1 MPLQSSKM
9 SKFMSIDVSQVMELE
24 RPSFGQFVRQ
34 VVPLRVSELEECLA
48 LQQASPKRLGE
59 IMLDLGLI
67 TREQIKETLVLQ
79 AKWVAN
85 AMRGDLNSTTLPMP
99 TFLSLCLPAY
109 NERPVIRAML
119 DSACSILP
127 EFVQKFEVIVVD
139 DGSKD
144 GTGELVAE
152 YAAKNSNVRLVRHET
167 NQGYGGAVTSG
178 LRSARGD
185 YVGFMDSDG
194 QFSLL
199 DLPQLLCR
207 LHNNDVVIGFRYQR
221 AEAWPRRFNAWAWN
235 RLIRAMLGVRVRDL
249 DCAFKIFD
257 RSVVDR
263 LSLTATG
270 ACINAEIMAQ
280 CVRGNLS
287 ISEVP
292 VAHYPRLHGEPTGAN
307 FGVILRAFRELPQ
320 LWKYRESSLVL
331 GDG

>member
-1 MPLQSSKM
+1 
-9 SKFMSIDVSQVMELE
+9 
-24 RPSFGQFVRQ
+24 
-34 VVPLRVSELEECLA
+34 
-48 LQQASPKRLGE
+48 
-59 IMLDLGLI
+59 
-67 TREQIKETLVLQ
+67 
-79 AKWVAN
+79 
-85 AMRGDLNSTTLPMP
+85 
-99 TFLSLCLPAY
+99 
-109 NERPVIRAML
+109 ML

-127 EFVQKFEVIVVD
+127 EFVQNFEVIVVD
-139 DGSKD
+139 DGSND
-144 GTGELVAE
+144 GTGDVVEE
-152 YAAKNSNVRLVRHET
+152 YAEGNSNVRLVRHET
-167 NQGYGGAVTSG
+167 NKGYGGAVTSG
-178 LRSARGD
+178 LRNARGD

-235 RLIRAMLGVRVRDL
+235 CLIRAMLGVRVRDL

-280 CVRGNLS
+280 CVRGNLN

-292 VAHYPRLHGEPTGAN
+292 VAHYPRLHGDATGAN
-307 FGVILRAFRELPQ
+307 FRVILRAFRELPQ

-331 GDG
+331 GEN